1 MRKIESKDYTF
12 NRRKPTFFMTNDW
25 KARLGMVYST
35 NPDFEYNT
43 GEEPQVETLPPAKQ
57 DLRVWRDSKQRGGK
71 VVTLVKGFVGSDED
85 LAELGRMVK
94 KKCGVGGSVKDGEII
109 VQGDHRDR
117 IVEILAQAGYRCK
130 KAGS

>member
-1 MRKIESKDYTF
+1 MGQITRLFAEK
-12 NRRKPTFFMTNDW
+12 NRFFMTNDW

-43 GEEPQVETLPPAKQ
+43 GEEPEVETLPPAKQ

-71 VVTLVKGFVGSDED
+71 VVTLVKGFVGSEED

-130 KAGS
+130 KAGA

>member
-1 MRKIESKDYTF
+1 M
-12 NRRKPTFFMTNDW
+12 NNDW

-43 GEEPQVETLPPAKQ
+43 GSEHEIETLPPAKQ
-57 DLRVWRDSKQRGGK
+57 DLRVWRDSKQRGCK
-71 VVTLVKGFVGSDED
+71 VVTLVKGFVGSEED
-85 LAELGRMVK
+85 LTELGRMVK
-94 KKCGVGGSVKDGEII
+94 KRCGVGGSVKDGEII

-117 IVEILAQAGYRCK
+117 IVEILIQAGYRCK

>member
-1 MRKIESKDYTF
+1 
-12 NRRKPTFFMTNDW
+12 
-25 KARLGMVYST
+25 
-35 NPDFEYNT
+35 
-43 GEEPQVETLPPAKQ
+43 
-57 DLRVWRDSKQRGGK
+57 
-71 VVTLVKGFVGSDED
+71 VKGFVGSEED

-117 IVEILAQAGYRCK
+117 IVEILIQAGYRCK